1 MITCFPPIIDK
12 DTTRIVVGTMPSVDS
27 LRFGEYYGNSRN
39 QFWKILFA
47 VFEGGRVPAD
57 YEDKVA
63 TAHRHA
69 APLYFHT
76 PTMLAGLVTAVPLTL
91 LTASLTLELFRISP
105 NDCALIEPENNS
117 MERAKVIH
125 VN

>member
-63 TAHRHA
+63 TAHRHGI
-69 APLYFHT
+69 
-76 PTMLAGLVTAVPLTL
+76 GLWDILVSCKREGSLDSILKKNRSTIFRRCLKNILT
-91 LTASLTLELFRISP
+91 
-105 NDCALIEPENNS
+105 
-117 MERAKVIH
+117 
-125 VN
+125 